1 MPNVIVGAYSGGD
14 VGFPNISLPV
24 PIVIVK
30 DDGAIYASMNVD
42 YTQGAN
48 AQQINAAVVATAVA
62 RAADFGVTVLG
73 NSVIYQPFA
82 RG

>member
-24 PIVIVK
+24 PLVVVK
-30 DDGAIYASMNVD
+30 EDGAIYTSMNVG
-42 YTQGAN
+42 YEQGAN
-48 AQQINAAVVATAVA
+48 AQQINAAVVATAIA
-62 RAADFGVTVLG
+62 RAAEYGVTVTG
-73 NSVIYQPFA
+73 NGVIYQPFA